1 MTRTRIAVLFLGC
14 DNVRFRKMVTPGM
27 TIKIEVEVLSYKPSR
42 SKFHGVI
49 RDAATGELCCEADM
63 IAAAATAKGGQEE

>member
-1 MTRTRIAVLFLGC
+1 
-14 DNVRFRKMVTPGM
+14 VTPG
-27 TIKIEVEVLSYKPSR
+27 TILKIEVEVLNYKPSR

-63 IAAAATAKGGQEE
+63 LAAAGTAEQQKGE